1 MRSDN
6 LGFFLA
12 EAFKNLRLNLLMSVT
27 AVTTT
32 AVCILILGI
41 GLLVDAHVEGIV
53 GNVGQDVTITA
64 FFPEDI
70 DQERIDEVVSSVESY
85 PEVNE
90 SAYVSKEEA
99 LERFRET
106 FADQPDIA
114 GSISSDVLPASMEI
128 QLKDSSDSSVVAD
141 RLREEGFQDDEIR
154 YPQQT
159 VDRLNQ
165 ITGYLVWGLRGATAL
180 FFVASV
186 LLIFNTIRLSIFA
199 RRKEI
204 EVMKLVGASDSF
216 VRTPFVFEGL
226 AEGLIGAGLA
236 ALAVIWINFLFV
248 DWANDA
254 LPYVPIRGE
263 AVNTILVLVLL
274 VAVGVAIGVVGSFLS
289 VRLGG
294 RTPRGGERRGDA
306 GGIGAEAG
314 GRRRLPSARSR
325 RLAHRRILGRR
336 LRLRDHAPRGVPG
349 GPTDLRRVARGDAG
363 LLRVRDLL
371 RPPPLRVVRALQVL
385 QALRLEGPSDLVA
398 ELGATVP
405 GALLR
410 LSTEVRLYPVDG
422 P

>member
-53 GNVGQDVTITA
+53 RNVGQDVAITA
-64 FFPEDI
+64 FFPEDV
-70 DQERIDEVVSSVESY
+70 DQERIDEVITSVEGY

-165 ITGYLVWGLRGATAL
+165 ITGYLIWGLRGATAL
-180 FFVASV
+180 FLVASV

-216 VRTPFVFEGL
+216 VRTPFVLEGL
-226 AEGLIGAGLA
+226 VQGLIGAVPA
-236 ALAVIWINFLFV
+236 ALLVVWMDSLFV
-248 DWANDA
+248 GWAQQN
-254 LPYVPIRGE
+254 LPFLPISSG
-263 AVNTILVLVLL
+263 AVNALIVLL
-274 VAVGVAIGVVGSFLS
+274 LLLFVGALVGVAGSFFS
-289 VRLGG
+289 VRRFLK
-294 RTPRGGERRGDA
+294 
-306 GGIGAEAG
+306 
-314 GRRRLPSARSR
+314 
-325 RLAHRRILGRR
+325 
-336 LRLRDHAPRGVPG
+336 V
-349 GPTDLRRVARGDAG
+349 
-363 LLRVRDLL
+363 
-371 RPPPLRVVRALQVL
+371 
-385 QALRLEGPSDLVA
+385 
-398 ELGATVP
+398 
-405 GALLR
+405 
-410 LSTEVRLYPVDG
+410 
-422 P
+422 

>member
-180 FFVASV
+180 FFAASV

-216 VRTPFVFEGL
+216 VRTPFVLEGL
-226 AEGLIGAGLA
+226 VQGLIGAIPA
-236 ALAVIWINFLFV
+236 ALLVVWVDSLFV
-248 DWANDA
+248 GWAQQS
-254 LPYVPIRGE
+254 LPFLPISSG
-263 AVNTILVLVLL
+263 AVNALIVLL
-274 VAVGVAIGVVGSFLS
+274 FLLFVGALVGIAGSFFS
-289 VRLGG
+289 VRRFLK
-294 RTPRGGERRGDA
+294 
-306 GGIGAEAG
+306 
-314 GRRRLPSARSR
+314 
-325 RLAHRRILGRR
+325 
-336 LRLRDHAPRGVPG
+336 V
-349 GPTDLRRVARGDAG
+349 
-363 LLRVRDLL
+363 
-371 RPPPLRVVRALQVL
+371 
-385 QALRLEGPSDLVA
+385 
-398 ELGATVP
+398 
-405 GALLR
+405 
-410 LSTEVRLYPVDG
+410 
-422 P
+422 

>member
-6 LGFFLA
+6 MGFFLA

-53 GNVGQDVTITA
+53 RNVGQDVAITA
-64 FFPEDI
+64 FFPEDV
-70 DQERIDEVVSSVESY
+70 DQERIDEVVSSIEGY

-128 QLKDSSDSSVVAD
+128 ELKNSSDSSVVAD
-141 RLREEGFQDDEIR
+141 RLRAEGFQDDEIR

-216 VRTPFVFEGL
+216 VRTPFVLEGL
-226 AEGLIGAGLA
+226 VQGLIGAIPA
-236 ALAVIWINFLFV
+236 ALLVVWMDSLFV
-248 DWANDA
+248 GWAQQSLPFLPISSGAINA
-254 LPYVPIRGE
+254 LI
-263 AVNTILVLVLL
+263 VLL
-274 VAVGVAIGVVGSFLS
+274 FLLFVGALMGVAGSFFS
-289 VRLGG
+289 VRRFLK
-294 RTPRGGERRGDA
+294 
-306 GGIGAEAG
+306 
-314 GRRRLPSARSR
+314 
-325 RLAHRRILGRR
+325 
-336 LRLRDHAPRGVPG
+336 V
-349 GPTDLRRVARGDAG
+349 
-363 LLRVRDLL
+363 
-371 RPPPLRVVRALQVL
+371 
-385 QALRLEGPSDLVA
+385 
-398 ELGATVP
+398 
-405 GALLR
+405 
-410 LSTEVRLYPVDG
+410 
-422 P
+422 

>member
-6 LGFFLA
+6 MGFFLA

-32 AVCILILGI
+32 AVCVLILGI

-53 GNVGQDVTITA
+53 RNVGQDVAITA
-64 FFPEDI
+64 FFPEDV
-70 DQERIDEVVSSVESY
+70 DQERIDEVVSSVEGY

-114 GSISSDVLPASMEI
+114 GSIGSDVLPASMEI
-128 QLKDSSDSSVVAD
+128 QLKDSIDSSVVAD
-141 RLREEGFQDDEIR
+141 RLRAEGFQNDEIR

-216 VRTPFVFEGL
+216 VRTPFVLEGL
-226 AEGLIGAGLA
+226 VQGLIGAIPA
-236 ALAVIWINFLFV
+236 ALLVVWMDSVFVGWAQESLPFLPISSGAVNALIVLLFLLFV
-248 DWANDA
+248 GA
-254 LPYVPIRGE
+254 L
-263 AVNTILVLVLL
+263 
-274 VAVGVAIGVVGSFLS
+274 VGIAGSFFS
-289 VRLGG
+289 VRRFLK
-294 RTPRGGERRGDA
+294 
-306 GGIGAEAG
+306 
-314 GRRRLPSARSR
+314 
-325 RLAHRRILGRR
+325 
-336 LRLRDHAPRGVPG
+336 V
-349 GPTDLRRVARGDAG
+349 
-363 LLRVRDLL
+363 
-371 RPPPLRVVRALQVL
+371 
-385 QALRLEGPSDLVA
+385 
-398 ELGATVP
+398 
-405 GALLR
+405 
-410 LSTEVRLYPVDG
+410 
-422 P
+422 

>member
-216 VRTPFVFEGL
+216 VRTPFVLEGL
-226 AEGLIGAGLA
+226 VQGLIGAIPA
-236 ALAVIWINFLFV
+236 ALLVVWVDSLFV
-248 DWANDA
+248 GWAQQS
-254 LPYVPIRGE
+254 LPFLPISSG
-263 AVNTILVLVLL
+263 AVNALIVLL
-274 VAVGVAIGVVGSFLS
+274 FLLFVGALVGIAGSFFS
-289 VRLGG
+289 VRRFLK
-294 RTPRGGERRGDA
+294 
-306 GGIGAEAG
+306 I
-314 GRRRLPSARSR
+314 
-325 RLAHRRILGRR
+325 
-336 LRLRDHAPRGVPG
+336 
-349 GPTDLRRVARGDAG
+349 
-363 LLRVRDLL
+363 
-371 RPPPLRVVRALQVL
+371 
-385 QALRLEGPSDLVA
+385 
-398 ELGATVP
+398 
-405 GALLR
+405 
-410 LSTEVRLYPVDG
+410 
-422 P
+422 

>member
-27 AVTTT
+27 AATTT
-32 AVCILILGI
+32 AVCILVLGI

-128 QLKDSSDSSVVAD
+128 ELKDSSDSSVVAD

-216 VRTPFVFEGL
+216 VRTPFVLEGL
-226 AEGLIGAGLA
+226 VQGLIGAIPA
-236 ALAVIWINFLFV
+236 ALLVVWVDSLFV
-248 DWANDA
+248 GWAQQS
-254 LPYVPIRGE
+254 LPFLPISSG
-263 AVNTILVLVLL
+263 AVNALIVLL
-274 VAVGVAIGVVGSFLS
+274 FLLFVGALVGIAGSFFS
-289 VRLGG
+289 VRRFLK
-294 RTPRGGERRGDA
+294 
-306 GGIGAEAG
+306 
-314 GRRRLPSARSR
+314 
-325 RLAHRRILGRR
+325 
-336 LRLRDHAPRGVPG
+336 V
-349 GPTDLRRVARGDAG
+349 
-363 LLRVRDLL
+363 
-371 RPPPLRVVRALQVL
+371 
-385 QALRLEGPSDLVA
+385 
-398 ELGATVP
+398 
-405 GALLR
+405 
-410 LSTEVRLYPVDG
+410 
-422 P
+422 

>member
-27 AVTTT
+27 AATTT
-32 AVCILILGI
+32 AVCILVLGI

-90 SAYVSKEEA
+90 STYVSKEEA

-216 VRTPFVFEGL
+216 VRTPFVLEGL
-226 AEGLIGAGLA
+226 VQGLIGAIPA
-236 ALAVIWINFLFV
+236 ALLVVWVDSLFV
-248 DWANDA
+248 GWAQQS
-254 LPYVPIRGE
+254 LPFLPISSG
-263 AVNTILVLVLL
+263 AVNALIVLL
-274 VAVGVAIGVVGSFLS
+274 FLLFVGALVGVAGSFFS
-289 VRLGG
+289 VRRFLK
-294 RTPRGGERRGDA
+294 
-306 GGIGAEAG
+306 
-314 GRRRLPSARSR
+314 
-325 RLAHRRILGRR
+325 
-336 LRLRDHAPRGVPG
+336 V
-349 GPTDLRRVARGDAG
+349 
-363 LLRVRDLL
+363 
-371 RPPPLRVVRALQVL
+371 
-385 QALRLEGPSDLVA
+385 
-398 ELGATVP
+398 
-405 GALLR
+405 
-410 LSTEVRLYPVDG
+410 
-422 P
+422 

>member
-6 LGFFLA
+6 LGFFIA

-32 AVCILILGI
+32 AVCVLILGI

-53 GNVGQDVTITA
+53 RNVGQDVAVTA
-64 FFPEDI
+64 FFPEDV
-70 DQERIDEVVSSVESY
+70 DQERIDEVVSSVENY
-85 PEVNE
+85 PEVNQ
-90 SAYVSKEEA
+90 SSYVSKEEA

-128 QLKDSSDSSVVAD
+128 ELKDSSDSTAVAD

-165 ITGYLVWGLRGATAL
+165 ITGYLLWGLRGATAL

-216 VRTPFVFEGL
+216 VRTPFVLEGL
-226 AEGLIGAGLA
+226 AQGIIGAIPA
-236 ALAVIWINFLFV
+236 ALLVVWLDSLFV
-248 DWANDA
+248 GWAHDN
-254 LPYVPIRGE
+254 LPFLPVASG
-263 AVNTILVLVLL
+263 AVNALIVLL
-274 VAVGVAIGVVGSFLS
+274 FLLFVGALVGIAGSFFS
-289 VRLGG
+289 VRRFLK
-294 RTPRGGERRGDA
+294 
-306 GGIGAEAG
+306 I
-314 GRRRLPSARSR
+314 
-325 RLAHRRILGRR
+325 
-336 LRLRDHAPRGVPG
+336 
-349 GPTDLRRVARGDAG
+349 
-363 LLRVRDLL
+363 
-371 RPPPLRVVRALQVL
+371 
-385 QALRLEGPSDLVA
+385 
-398 ELGATVP
+398 
-405 GALLR
+405 
-410 LSTEVRLYPVDG
+410 
-422 P
+422 